1 MDLVYLFKGGNKTE
15 LFLSIKS
22 VWNFLKG
29 YRHIYVVG
37 DYVTFPTVKSVISL
51 QHGTSRYNNS
61 YLKIVDACNHPDIS
75 DDFLL
80 MNDDFIFL
88 KPVHVNDI
96 PTYYLEG
103 EIERLSTNLKDTRH
117 SLFKNTV
124 EHLKSED
131 KPLNHFDVHFPM
143 VINKEKF
150 LSMPSD
156 KDYAYRS
163 LYGNLFSENLK
174 HLDQGDNVCKTLPE
188 FSKKFET
195 FSIISTHNHLIQ
207 EAKLNVLSKVK
218 KLFSSKLYI
227 SMTST
232 PPRFKYL
239 SEVIRNLKQ
248 QTRPFE
254 KIILNIPKE
263 YKRYPGEYQL
273 PEEVLNDEKVYVNHV
288 DVDLGPITKI
298 LPIKDLEFI
307 DDMDLIFT
315 VDDDIEYIKNII
327 HRFMNEFEREE
338 REYAI
343 TGRGL
348 VIKGKKAFR
357 DGEIITRFLQG
368 YSGCLYRKVYFK
380 NFSEEYLDLILNK
393 RECFVSDDIVISAW
407 LEKENI
413 KIKNLRLTISKDLK
427 SLDYGLQEDRLSIER
442 TNDVSVYVTAMKQ
455 LNIKT

>member
-1 MDLVYLFKGGNKTE
+1 MDLVYLFKGGSKTE

-37 DYVTFPTVKSVISL
+37 DHVDFPTVKVLMSL
-51 QHGTSRYNNS
+51 QNGTSRYNNS

-75 DDFLL
+75 NNFIL

-88 KPVHVNDI
+88 KPVHVNDL
-96 PTYYLEG
+96 PTYYLKG
-103 EIERLSTNLKDTRH
+103 GIEDLSTNLKDTRH
-117 SLFKNTV
+117 SLFKSTV
-124 EHLKSED
+124 DYLKSQN

-143 VINKEKF
+143 IINKKKF

-163 LYGNLFSENLK
+163 LYGNLFSKNLE
-174 HLDQGDNVCKTLPE
+174 HLDQGDNVCRTLQE
-188 FSKKFET
+188 FSSKFEK

-207 EAKLNVLSKVK
+207 EAKLNVVSKVK
-218 KLFSSKLYI
+218 KLFLSKLYI

-239 SEVIRNLKQ
+239 AEAIKNLKQ

-254 KIILNIPKE
+254 KIILNIPRE
-263 YKRYPGEYQL
+263 YKRYPGEYSF
-273 PEEVLNDEKVYVNHV
+273 PEEVLNDDKVYVNYI

-298 LPIKDLEFI
+298 LPIKDLDFI
-307 DDMDLIFT
+307 NDMDLIFT
-315 VDDDIEYIKNII
+315 VDDDIEYARNLL
-327 HRFMNEFEREE
+327 HRFVREFEKEE

-348 VIKGKKAFR
+348 MIKGKKAFR
-357 DGEIITRFLQG
+357 DGEIFTRFLQG

-380 NFSEEYLDLILNK
+380 NFSEEHVNLILDK
-393 RECFVSDDIVISAW
+393 RECFVSDDIVLSAW
-407 LEKENI
+407 LEQQNI
-413 KIKNLRLTISKDLK
+413 KIKNLRVTTNKDVK

-442 TNDVSVYVTAMKQ
+442 TTDVKVYLDAAKQ
-455 LNIKT
+455 LNIKI

>member
-1 MDLVYLFKGGNKTE
+1 MDLVYLFKGGSKTE

-37 DYVTFPTVKSVISL
+37 DHVDFPTVKVVMSL
-51 QHGTSRYNNS
+51 QNGSSRYNNS

-103 EIERLSTNLKDTRH
+103 EIERLSTNLNDTRH
-117 SLFKNTV
+117 SLFRNTV
-124 EHLKSED
+124 EHLKSKG

-143 VINKEKF
+143 VINKKKF

-163 LYGNLFSENLK
+163 LYGNLFSKNLK

-207 EAKLNVLSKVK
+207 EAKLNVVSKIK

-239 SEVIRNLKQ
+239 LEAVKKLKQ
-248 QTRPFE
+248 QSKPFE

-263 YKRYPGEYQL
+263 YKRFPGEYQL
-273 PEEVLNDEKVYVNHV
+273 PEEITNDEKVYVNYI

-298 LPIKDLEFI
+298 LPVKDLDFI
-307 DDMDLIFT
+307 HDMDLIFT
-315 VDDDIEYIKNII
+315 VDDDIEYARNLL
-327 HRFMNEFEREE
+327 HRFVREFEKEE

-348 VIKGKKAFR
+348 LIKGKKAFR
-357 DGEIITRFLQG
+357 DGEMFSKFLQG

-380 NFSEEYLDLILNK
+380 NFSEEHLNLILNK
-393 RECFVSDDIVISAW
+393 RECFVSDDIVISNW
-407 LEKENI
+407 LEKQNT
-413 KIKNLRLTISKDLK
+413 KIKNLRLTTNKDVK
-427 SLDYGLQEDRLSIER
+427 SLQYGLQEDRLSIER
-442 TNDVSVYVTAMKQ
+442 TTDVDVYVTAMKQ
-455 LNIKT
+455 LNIEI

>member
-1 MDLVYLFKGGNKTE
+1 MDLVYLFKGGSKTE

-29 YRHIYVVG
+29 YRHIYIIG
-37 DYVTFPTVKSVISL
+37 DHVDFPTVKVVMSL
-51 QHGTSRYNNS
+51 QNGTSRYNNS
-61 YLKIVDACNHPDIS
+61 YLKLVDACNHPDIS

-88 KPVHVNDI
+88 KPAHVNDL
-96 PTYYLEG
+96 PTYYLNG
-103 EIERLSTNLKDTRH
+103 EIERLSNNLNDTRH

-124 EHLKSED
+124 EYLKSKD

-143 VINKEKF
+143 VINKKKF

-207 EAKLNVLSKVK
+207 EAKLNVVSKIK

-239 SEVIRNLKQ
+239 PEAIKNLKQ
-248 QTRPFE
+248 QNRPFE

-263 YKRYPGEYQL
+263 YKRFPGEYQL
-273 PEEVLNDEKVYVNHV
+273 PEEVLNDEKVYVNYI

-307 DDMDLIFT
+307 SDMDLIFSA
-315 VDDDIEYIKNII
+315 DDDIGYANNILQ
-327 HRFMNEFEREE
+327 RFVREFEKEE

-348 VIKGKKAFR
+348 KISKGKAFR
-357 DGEIITRFLQG
+357 DLDLITKFLQG
-368 YSGCLYRKVYFK
+368 FSGCLYRKVYFK
-380 NFSEEYLDLILNK
+380 NFSDEYYNAILNN
-393 RECFVSDDIVISAW
+393 RECFVSDDIVISGW

-413 KIKNLRLTISKDLK
+413 KIKNLSLMNRKDL
-427 SLDYGLQEDRLSIER
+427 SILDYGLQEDRLSIER
-442 TNDVSVYVTAMKQ
+442 TINVKVYVDAAKK
-455 LNIKT
+455 LNIKI